1 MRKVILVAV
10 FLCLTIGVS
19 FGQFSTGTNTVSGT
33 ISYSTY
39 SDDGEDGVSILLIA
53 PTGGR
58 FVTNNLAILLGLQYM
73 KFTYPRSWDQ
83 ASATQTGYL
92 VGAKYFVNNIY
103 GGASFVSSTWEDID
117 ANTAAIVEAG
127 YLYGFNEHVFLDAGI
142 DYEKGLGDDKSV
154 VIVFGLGISAF
165 F

>member
-1 MRKVILVAV
+1 
-10 FLCLTIGVS
+10 
-19 FGQFSTGTNTVSGT
+19 
-33 ISYSTY
+33 
-39 SDDGEDGVSILLIA
+39 
-53 PTGGR
+53 
-58 FVTNNLAILLGLQYM
+58 M
-73 KFTYPRSWDQ
+73 KFTYPSEQDL

-103 GGASFVSSTWEDID
+103 GGASFVSSTWEDDD